1 MTDRDE
7 LRELLGDD
15 VPEEELAE
23 LERVDALLR
32 SVPAPPAEIPASL
45 TRAVRSSAPA
55 PLWTRRRVAMA
66 LAFAAA
72 LSALFL
78 GFGAWLGNGSDF
90 ESRGSIRLQPTAEA
104 RGASGLIRV
113 GPSDRTGNW
122 TIELRTQGL
131 PKLPK
136 GGYYL
141 LWLARHGQFAGPCGT
156 FRAGPGETTVRW
168 NVSYALGEYDRWVIS
183 AVRPGDEEFDKPW
196 LLEAPVETAA

>member
-1 MTDRDE
+1 VTDRDD
-7 LRELLGDD
+7 LRELVGDD

-45 TRAVRSSAPA
+45 TSAVHAATPT
-55 PLWTRRRVAMA
+55 PLWTRRRVATA
-66 LAFAAA
+66 LALAAA

-90 ESRGSIRLQPTAEA
+90 ESRASIRLEPTANA

-113 GPSDRTGNW
+113 GSSNRDGNW
-122 TIELRTQGL
+122 TLELRTEGL
-131 PKLPK
+131 PRLPE

-141 LWLARHGQFAGPCGT
+141 LWLAKNGQFAGPCGT
-156 FRAGPGETTVRW
+156 FRAGPGETTVRM
-168 NVSYALGEYDRWVIS
+168 NASYALGEYDRWVVT
-183 AVRPGDEEFDKPW
+183 AVTPGDEAFDKPW
-196 LLEAPVETAA
+196 LLEGRVETVA